1 MNFNKNKVCLKI
13 YIRNFTIIF
22 KKAHKNYMRDY
33 TSLQSNINYLFF
45 FSIYLYKLVSK
56 PNPLFTVK

>member
-33 TSLQSNINYLFF
+33 TYLQTTSFSSQYIYIN
-45 FSIYLYKLVSK
+45 
-56 PNPLFTVK
+56 